1 MRDGTQ
7 STSKRSLGGGVRK
20 RGTVRIDF
28 RWVVELSTPVLYTTV
43 ASLDPVPRLGEKKK
57 HDLVV

>member
-1 MRDGTQ
+1 MV
-7 STSKRSLGGGVRK
+7 RSLLANGVWEEESGREVP
-20 RGTVRIDF
+20 VRIDF

-43 ASLDPVPRLGEKKK
+43 ASLDPVPRLVEKKK